1 MSRRSL
7 AAAVTALVLLVGAG
21 TVLGFASGAFSE
33 VLGHGATTATSS
45 PSSSPKGPA
54 ATPTTTSS
62 TPATSGAA
70 AAPGAPGA
78 PGGTSAPDG
87 TAITTPASAPPGTGY
102 YVALGDSLAAGF
114 QNGADHRTQGYVGAV
129 RKAVELRAGPTELV
143 NLACSGETTT
153 SMLEGGGCT
162 YDRGSQLAEAERF
175 LRDHAADVRLVT
187 LDIGGND
194 VARCGFGGL
203 VPSCTTPALATLAKN
218 LPAITSRLRAAAPHV
233 HVVVLNYYD
242 PFLVL
247 DLFGASGSSAPG
259 QRSVAELAK
268 VNAAIDRSARASG
281 ARVADVASAFDTTVT
296 TPTVV
301 KDVGTLPTNLARIIT
316 WTWMAPPRFD
326 FHANEAGYAVMARA
340 VERQLR

>member
-7 AAAVTALVLLVGAG
+7 AAAVTVLVLLVGAG
-21 TVLGFASGAFSE
+21 TVLGFASGVFSG
-33 VLGHGATTATSS
+33 VLGDSGTTATSS
-45 PSSSPKGPA
+45 SSPSPKNTS
-54 ATPTTTSS
+54 ATPTPSRPTSATAS
-62 TPATSGAA
+62 APATPGGAA
-70 AAPGAPGA
+70 ARGE
-78 PGGTSAPDG
+78 

-114 QNGADHRTQGYVGAV
+114 QNGADHRTEGYVGAV
-129 RKAVELRAGPTELV
+129 RRAVEVRHGPTELV

-153 SMLEGGGCT
+153 SMLRGGGCT

-175 LRDHAADVRLVT
+175 LRGHAADMRLVT

-203 VPSCTTPALATLAKN
+203 KPSCTTPALATLAKN

-233 HVVVLNYYD
+233 QVVVLNYYD

-268 VNAAIDRSARASG
+268 VNAAIAGSARASG
-281 ARVADVASAFDTTVT
+281 ARVADVASAYDTTVT

-301 KDVGTLPTNLARIIT
+301 KGVGTLPTNLARIIT

-326 FHANEAGYAVMARA
+326 FHANDAGYAVMARA
-340 VERQLR
+340 VDRQLR